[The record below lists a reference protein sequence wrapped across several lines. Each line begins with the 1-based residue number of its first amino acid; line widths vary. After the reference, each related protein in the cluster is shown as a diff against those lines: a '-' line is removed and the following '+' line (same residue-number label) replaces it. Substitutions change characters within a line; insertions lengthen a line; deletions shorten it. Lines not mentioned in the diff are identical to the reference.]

1 MTKTTKSNKMKMS
14 FQQFMNWHNVESMP
28 NTLPTPVTA
37 GWTPPV
43 KKNVVIPLRTIM
55 KEEELLIKR

>member
-1 MTKTTKSNKMKMS
+1 MS